1 MAEATAADYAWFK
14 DHWLHEAFCIT
25 LVRGA
30 DGAEVLRRFG
40 GEQGQ
45 LRTLTLGEAG
55 ELSGSFQAGYPQLVL
70 AARSGGWTV
79 AVEDNG
85 WEGTR
90 PEVLRALSRGTRAVS
105 VYRNINAL
113 SLFSLAVDGALV
125 VQFEPLFPGVRWG
138 GQPDLLLPRM
148 RAVGL
153 DPDWPEP
160 PHGELD
166 TAALALAER
175 ATASTCRAT
184 RGRWSGPRRSPCCG
198 RAAGVGRLEVDHRA
212 GEGAG
217 DAVHRLDPGDH
228 ELAQVV
234 DVAGLGADDH
244 VVGAGDVLGLLDALD
259 LGDLLGDLGGLA
271 DLGLDEDVCRH
282 HKQRPP

>member
-30 DGAEVLRRFG
+30 DGVEVLRRFG

-90 PEVLRALSRGTRAVS
+90 PEVLWALSRGTRAVS
-105 VYRNINAL
+105 VYRNVHAL
-113 SLFSLAVDGALV
+113 SLFRLAVDGALV
-125 VQFEPLFPGVRWG
+125 VQFEPLFPGCAGAASR
-138 GQPDLLLPRM
+138 
-148 RAVGL
+148 
-153 DPDWPEP
+153 
-160 PHGELD
+160 
-166 TAALALAER
+166 TAAAADARGRPGPRLPGATPRRARHGGAGPGRAGHGVHLPGDPGPVVRAEALAVLR
-175 ATASTCRAT
+175 SGGGGGPP
-184 RGRWSGPRRSPCCG
+184 RGGPPG
-198 RAAGVGRLEVDHRA
+198 R
-212 GEGAG
+212 
-217 DAVHRLDPGDH
+217 
-228 ELAQVV
+228 
-234 DVAGLGADDH
+234 
-244 VVGAGDVLGLLDALD
+244 
-259 LGDLLGDLGGLA
+259 
-271 DLGLDEDVCRH
+271 
-282 HKQRPP
+282 

>member
-90 PEVLRALSRGTRAVS
+90 PEVLWALSRGTRAVS
-105 VYRNINAL
+105 VYRNVHAL
-113 SLFSLAVDGALV
+113 SLFRLAVDGALV
-125 VQFEPLFPGVRWG
+125 VQFEPLFPGVRRG
-138 GQPDLLLPRM
+138 GQPDCCCRGCARSAWTPTARSHPTESST
-148 RAVGL
+148 RRR
-153 DPDWPEP
+153 WPWP
-160 PHGELD
+160 
-166 TAALALAER
+166 
-175 ATASTCRAT
+175 
-184 RGRWSGPRRSPCCG
+184 SGPRRPPAG
-198 RAAGVGRLEVDHRA
+198 RPGAGGPGRGARRAAVGRRGWA
-212 GEGAG
+212 A
-217 DAVHRLDPGDH
+217 
-228 ELAQVV
+228 
-234 DVAGLGADDH
+234 
-244 VVGAGDVLGLLDALD
+244 
-259 LGDLLGDLGGLA
+259 
-271 DLGLDEDVCRH
+271 
-282 HKQRPP
+282 